1 VKGTF
6 LEVTVMNDSIP
17 DLQDPEMLRSILES
31 LQTGLYLV
39 DRDRRI
45 LLWNDGAERISGY
58 LRQDVIGRYCRD
70 NILVHCD
77 ESNRILCGFECPL
90 NDTMHDGEPRVAE
103 IYLLHREGHRVPVR
117 VRAVPIRDRH
127 GSIIG
132 AAETFEERY
141 LLPDPERRDNC
152 FATAPCMDEMS
163 GLPDHALVESLLR
176 ENINLFAEHAIPF
189 ALLCVQI
196 DQLDHFTATHGREAG
211 NAILSAVARTLKN
224 TLRPCDPV
232 GRWAEDRFLA
242 IVPYCA
248 GSTVEQVG
256 ERLKNVV
263 GFAAIPW
270 WGDRVSITI
279 SVGATS
285 VCAGDDAGS
294 IVSRAEKA
302 LEQSLASGGDCVSG
316 IYE

>member
-1 VKGTF
+1 MKGTF
-6 LEVTVMNDSIP
+6 QVTVMNDSIP

-31 LQTGLYLV
+31 LQTGLYVV
-39 DRDRRI
+39 DRDRRV

-58 LRQDVIGRYCRD
+58 LRHDVIGRCCRD

-77 ESNRILCGFECPL
+77 EQNRILCGFECPL

-103 IYLLHREGHRVPVR
+103 IYLLHRQGHRVPVR

-132 AAETFEERY
+132 AAETFEERH
-141 LLPDPERRDNC
+141 LLADPDRRGNC
-152 FATAPCMDEMS
+152 VAMAACMDEMS
-163 GLPDHALVESLLR
+163 GLPDHGLIESLLG
-176 ENINLFAEHAIPF
+176 ENLNLFAGHAIPF
-189 ALLCVQI
+189 ALLCIQI
-196 DQLDHFTATHGREAG
+196 DQLDRFTVTHGREAG
-211 NAILSAVARTLKN
+211 NAILSAVAQTLRN

-242 IVPYCA
+242 ITPYCT

-256 ERLKNVV
+256 ERLRNVV

-279 SVGATS
+279 SLGATS
-285 VCAGDDAGS
+285 VREGDDAAS
-294 IVSRAEKA
+294 IVSRAERA
-302 LEQSLASGGDCVSG
+302 LARSVASGGNRVSG